1 MPSAAS
7 MLASPDGVSGNE
19 RLPDNI
25 NPNINLQCVGKRIVT
40 PEELDENYR
49 DAFDEREIFDM
60 IRYVGFN
67 NTFVLTSSSFSPC
80 IIKIL
85 LIIIKFVV

>member
-7 MLASPDGVSGNE
+7 MLASPGGVSGTE

-25 NPNINLQCVGKRIVT
+25 NPNINVQCVGKRIVT

-60 IRYVGFN
+60 IRYAVIN
-67 NTFVLTSSSFSPC
+67 NILG
-80 IIKIL
+80 IIVAPLKL
-85 LIIIKFVV
+85 GNWKFC

>member
-60 IRYVGFN
+60 IRYRMLV
-67 NTFVLTSSSFSPC
+67 
-80 IIKIL
+80 
-85 LIIIKFVV
+85 LIIHLV